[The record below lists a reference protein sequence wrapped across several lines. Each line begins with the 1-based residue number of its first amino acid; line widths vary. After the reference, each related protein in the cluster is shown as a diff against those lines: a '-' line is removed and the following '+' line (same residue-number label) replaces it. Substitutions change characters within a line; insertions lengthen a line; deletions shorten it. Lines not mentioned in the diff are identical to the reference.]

1 MCIYLIFQDWSDV
14 DEFVRVCA
22 YVCVATVI
30 VIVVFAI

>member
-14 DEFVRVCA
+14 DEFGCVRVR
-22 YVCVATVI
+22 VATDI